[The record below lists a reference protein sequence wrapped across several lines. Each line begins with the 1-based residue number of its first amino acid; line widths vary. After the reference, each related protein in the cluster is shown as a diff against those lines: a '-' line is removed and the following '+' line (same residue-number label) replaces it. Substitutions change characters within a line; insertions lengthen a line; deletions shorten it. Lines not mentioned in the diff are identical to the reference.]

1 MTAKKTS
8 KAATS
13 VRTFSSLFN
22 QDKVREIDNRIMLA
36 HNKYNTSVQR
46 AMANAKDF
54 VITH

>member
-46 AMANAKDF
+46 AMAIAKDF